1 MREGCGSGVHV
12 DVHFVTVRVLG
23 GCGGE
28 FKKCRLRLFV
38 FKRCLLMDWWGFVSE
53 GFAGRECVIFI
64 MVCVEHENSMNC
76 GMRSESKSA
85 LQFRAVSGTG

>member
-12 DVHFVTVRVLG
+12 DVHFVAVRVLG

-38 FKRCLLMDWWGFVSE
+38 FKWCLWVNCFVFVSKGFVGGEYVGLISTLY
-53 GFAGRECVIFI
+53 
-64 MVCVEHENSMNC
+64 VE
-76 GMRSESKSA
+76 
-85 LQFRAVSGTG
+85 